1 MNDLIIFDLDGV
13 ITSEEAY
20 WDAAGLTL
28 YELCYSPRYWGL
40 SRSASS
46 IDRQFLPPETAQ
58 DSRSIS
64 RNILP
69 ESDILALKGR
79 SINSNWDT
87 CYVAVCLH
95 LIELLQLVSNRAA
108 LLPLVPW
115 NASWLATFR
124 EIVRTQD
131 GFADNIEAG
140 LPNRAEPLV
149 QNLE

>member
-46 IDRQFLPPETAQ
+46 TDRQFLAPKTAQ
-58 DSRSIS
+58 ESRSIS
-64 RNILP
+64 RSIFP

-87 CYVAVCLH
+87 CYVTVCLH
-95 LIELLQLVSNRAA
+95 LIALLRLSPDLSF

-115 NASWLATFR
+115 DENWLARFR
-124 EIVRTQD
+124 KFMESKY
-131 GFADNIEAG
+131 GFEDNIEFTR
-140 LPNRAEPLV
+140 LNRLEPFL
-149 QNLE
+149 QN